1 MSTEI
6 TKVDQVKIELAQPI
20 ANEGSVRALL
30 AQYRKAFE
38 VAAVKHL
45 DVDRLLRVA
54 LMTVSRSSSLLE
66 CTAASLL
73 GSVMLSAQLGLDL
86 AAREAYLVPF
96 KNKWGKR
103 ECQLIPDYRGI
114 MKLVRQSGMVSN
126 FRARCVYKQD
136 KLDIEEGLNPRLVH
150 IQAYD
155 HDFKDEDLIGVYTV
169 ADFCGPDGIPTGL
182 KDFQFMPIGAIKR
195 IRARS
200 KTASDGPWVTD
211 FAEMA
216 MKTGIKHHAKT
227 LPQNIQI
234 ATALQLD
241 DRATM
246 ARPQKI
252 QVFEENGLTTIGV
265 DPIEDRDDIQDRE
278 RGTVDMNGIKPGTEA
293 NRGHGKEELNQVKK
307 ETNLAGGE
315 TKESKIETKPSP
327 EATHTPRT
335 ETLAEQRDR
344 EAAEARAA
352 SASSAVSED
361 GVDPEAPMTDQEKA
375 LLDGERLEHSID
387 TGDWMKWAKKKFG
400 VRMMADL
407 KHKHFAPALAWSR
420 AGGKEQ

>member
-1 MSTEI
+1 MSTEVA
-6 TKVDQVKIELAQPI
+6 KVDQVKIELLKPI
-20 ANEGSVRALL
+20 NDENNVRALL

-54 LMTVSRSSSLLE
+54 LMTVSRSSALLE

-73 GSVMLSAQLGLDL
+73 GSVMLSAQLGLDI

-96 KNKWGKR
+96 KNKYGKR

-126 FRARCVYKQD
+126 FRARCVYRQD

-150 IQAYD
+150 VQSYE

-169 ADFCGPDGIPTGL
+169 ADFCGPDGAPSGL

-200 KTASDGPWVTD
+200 KASNDGPWVTD

-252 QVFEENGLTTIGV
+252 QMFEENGLTTIGI
-265 DPIEDRDDIQDRE
+265 DPVEDRDDAPE
-278 RGTVDMNGIKPGTEA
+278 RARGVVDINSLKAGSEE
-293 NRGHGKEELNQVKK
+293 NRGHGNDNLDQVGKD
-307 ETNLAGGE
+307 AGKPE
-315 TKESKIETKPSP
+315 TKTDK
-327 EATHTPRT
+327 T
-335 ETLAEQRDR
+335 ETLDQKRARQT
-344 EAAEARAA
+344 AEAETKKTSPEKAAA
-352 SASSAVSED
+352 SD
-361 GVDPEAPMTDQEKA
+361 GADPEAALTQEQQEQLETVRLNQNVEPRTWNTWIRKA
-375 LLDGERLEHSID
+375 FDIKLSSHLRQ
-387 TGDWMKWAKKKFG
+387 
-400 VRMMADL
+400 
-407 KHKHFAPALAWSR
+407 KHFPRCLAWCE
-420 AGGKEQ
+420 AGGQEQQDAQ

>member
-6 TKVDQVKIELAQPI
+6 AKVDAVKIELARPI

-73 GSVMLSAQLGLDL
+73 GSIMLSAQLGLDI

-96 KNKWGKR
+96 KNKYGKR

-195 IRARS
+195 IKNRS
-200 KTASDGPWVTD
+200 KAASDGPWVTD

-241 DRATM
+241 DRASM
-246 ARPQKI
+246 ARPQGIKL
-252 QVFEENGLTTIGV
+252 FEENGLTTIGV
-265 DPIEDRDDIQDRE
+265 DPVEDRDDVQDRE
-278 RGTVDMNGIKPGTEA
+278 TGKVDLNSLKAGSED
-293 NRGHGKEELNQVKK
+293 NRGHGNDGLDQVK
-307 ETNLAGGE
+307 TNGTAE
-315 TKESKIETKPSP
+315 TKV
-327 EATHTPRT
+327 
-335 ETLAEQRDR
+335 ETLEEKRKKA
-344 EAAEARAA
+344 AAEAP
-352 SASSAVSED
+352 SQKSEPETS
-361 GVDPEAPMTDQEKA
+361 GAPDPEAA
-375 LLDGERLEHSID
+375 LTKEQNDRLELIRTQQNID
-387 TGDWMKWAKKKFG
+387 SKTWRAWILKAFDAKLTSQL
-400 VRMMADL
+400 RQ
-407 KHKHFAPALAWSR
+407 KHFARCLAWSN
-420 AGGKEQ
+420 AGGQEESDGQ